1 MDFLTKLYL
10 PSLIYAKILYIS
22 CIGDLTRDLKT
33 DKTALKVNK
42 TVLLVFS
49 DIWHVRDIF
58 KTQSNIYDG
67 SFLRQCLT
75 AESCQLFLQT
85 SSIADIRLG
94 LNTPLQVI
102 LTYPSPPHVHIR
114 NRIQTVSFSCSFIV
128 IRSREIV

>member
-22 CIGDLTRDLKT
+22 CIGDLIRDLKT
-33 DKTALKVNK
+33 DKTAVQIKKNSTAGFDV
-42 TVLLVFS
+42 T
-49 DIWHVRDIF
+49 
-58 KTQSNIYDG
+58 
-67 SFLRQCLT
+67 T

-85 SSIADIRLG
+85 SSIVDIRLG

-102 LTYPSPPHVHIR
+102 LTYPSLPHVHIR

-128 IRSREIV
+128 IRNREIV

>member
-33 DKTALKVNK
+33 DKTALKVKK

-49 DIWHVRDIF
+49 EIWHVRGIF

-75 AESCQLFLQT
+75 AESWQLFLQT
-85 SSIADIRLG
+85 SSIADIWLG

-102 LTYPSPPHVHIR
+102 LTYPSFPHVHIR

-128 IRSREIV
+128 IRNGEIV